1 MADARQANNG
11 RKVAVITGSTSG
23 IGQAMAYHMAGRGYD
38 ILVHGLD
45 NSGLDETVSTLKK
58 LGARAEVVIGDIRQ
72 PKITTEIVEKAVAA
86 FGRIDGLANNAGTG
100 FFRPAA
106 ETSDE
111 DWRSVFALH
120 VDAPFQ
126 MCRNA
131 YPHLRA
137 VGGAIVNTSSV
148 TATHWLPS
156 RVAYGTAKSAIIGLT
171 KNLAAE
177 WAPDGVRVNAISPG
191 TIETPLVRANFES
204 GRTGVSKERV
214 ISRMPIGRLGRPEEV
229 AKVTGFLLSDDASY
243 VTGHVVYIDGGW
255 TSSGGW

>member
-1 MADARQANNG
+1 MTTSS
-11 RKVAVITGSTSG
+11 RKAAIITGSTSG
-23 IGQAMAYHMAGRGYD
+23 IGQAMARHLAANNYD
-38 ILVHGLD
+38 IAVHGLD
-45 NSGLDETVSTLKK
+45 ETGLDETVESLKA
-58 LGARAEVVIGDIRQ
+58 LGARTTVVLGDVRD
-72 PKITTEIVEKAVAA
+72 PAVTDKLVKAAVDA

-100 FFRPAA
+100 FFRPAS

-120 VDAPFQ
+120 VDAPFR
-126 MCRNA
+126 MCRTC
-131 YPHLRA
+131 YPHLRK
-137 VGGAIVNTSSV
+137 VRGAIVNTSSV

-156 RVAYGTAKSAIIGLT
+156 RVAYGTAKSAIIGMT

-177 WAPDGVRVNAISPG
+177 WAPEGIRVNAISPG

-214 ISRMPIGRLGRPEEV
+214 ISRMPIGRLGKPEEV
-229 AKVTGFLLSDDASY
+229 ASVTGFLLSDQASY